1 MYNKVIM
8 IGNLTRDI
16 ELKYLPS
23 GSAIAKGALATS
35 HKYKMQNG
43 EQKEEVCF
51 LDFSVFGKGGEIL
64 NQYVR
69 KGSKVMLEGRL
80 VFEQWQ
86 AQDGTNRNR
95 HTLRVEEFKFLD
107 SKNDSPSQGG
117 GNNYNAPQM
126 QQPQQ
131 QMQQPQQ
138 QYNQPQQQQNSG
150 YSPNNQQTQ
159 NQSAQTPY
167 QHQQDF
173 SSLQNVGL
181 SVMQKGDRLTVVG
194 EGIYDKK
201 SIIRNAGFYWDSQ
214 NKCWYLPLQQA
225 A

>member
-23 GSAIAKGALATS
+23 GSAIANGAIATS

-51 LDFSVFGKGGEIL
+51 LDFSIFGKGGEIF

-80 VFEQWQ
+80 VFQQWK
-86 AQDGTNRNR
+86 AQDGTNRSR
-95 HTLRVEEFKFLD
+95 HALSVTEFKFLD
-107 SKNDSPSQGG
+107 GKSDSQDMG
-117 GNNYNAPQM
+117 GNNYNAPQQ

-131 QMQQPQQ
+131 NYNAPQQ
-138 QYNQPQQQQNSG
+138 QYNQQPQQNYNAPQQQQNSG
-150 YSPNNQQTQ
+150 MNNSYEQ
-159 NQSAQTPY
+159 NIPTIDIDNDEIP
-167 QHQQDF
+167 F
-173 SSLQNVGL
+173 
-181 SVMQKGDRLTVVG
+181 
-194 EGIYDKK
+194 
-201 SIIRNAGFYWDSQ
+201 
-214 NKCWYLPLQQA
+214 
-225 A
+225 